1 MKLTRMKIKMR
12 KKKKRRDK
20 LLKKSYTIRKTCNY
34 LIVLVFCFSSHVN
47 EPVLHLA
54 SLTQSSQFIWQFFLG
69 KYISLVD
76 KVANGCHIPLTA
88 DDQTNTDHLGRN
100 WYLTSIHEDQ
110 ILERLLKYHEKM
122 GNLETSS
129 HPWKSVAVSPDRKTK
144 FVLFVWDRFCVLK
157 IIWLFLVEWCLKPV
171 FFFFGFCLL
180 VCFCHLFG
188 WKWSRQDH
196 FRFTSFCKKQEH
208 SVWMGWRQMNLGQL
222 RFFVINIPRD
232 CPSISEYHVLFMV
245 LDNCCPFSVK
255 VLLDSW

>member
-54 SLTQSSQFIWQFFLG
+54 SLTQSSQFIWQFFIG

-76 KVANGCHIPLTA
+76 KVASGCHIHLTA
-88 DDQTNTDHLGRN
+88 DDQTSTDHLGRN

-110 ILERLLKYHEKM
+110 ILERLLKYHEKT

-129 HPWKSVAVSPDRKTK
+129 HPWKGVAVSPDRKTE
-144 FVLFVWDRFCVLK
+144 FVLFEWDLFC
-157 IIWLFLVEWCLKPV
+157 IIKQDYMALSDRVMFKAFFFCFVWCL
-171 FFFFGFCLL
+171 F
-180 VCFCHLFG
+180 VCFEFELG
-188 WKWSRQDH
+188 PVAG
-196 FRFTSFCKKQEH
+196 FRY
-208 SVWMGWRQMNLGQL
+208 
-222 RFFVINIPRD
+222 IYIPRD

-255 VLLDSW
+255 VPLYSW

>member
-54 SLTQSSQFIWQFFLG
+54 SLTQSSQFIWQFFIG

-76 KVANGCHIPLTA
+76 KVASGCHIPLTA
-88 DDQTNTDHLGRN
+88 DDQTSTDHLGRN

-110 ILERLLKYHEKM
+110 ILERLLKYHEKT

-129 HPWKSVAVSPDRKTK
+129 HPWKGVAVSPDRKTE
-144 FVLFVWDRFCVLK
+144 FVLLVWDLFCVIK
-157 IIWLFLVEWCLKPV
+157 IIWLFLVEWCL
-171 FFFFGFCLL
+171 FFFLCCLVFL
-180 VCFCHLFG
+180 CLFVL
-188 WKWSRQDH
+188 SL
-196 FRFTSFCKKQEH
+196 
-208 SVWMGWRQMNLGQL
+208 NLGQL
-222 RFFVINIPRD
+222 LVSVIYIPRD

-255 VLLDSW
+255 VPLDSW

>member
-54 SLTQSSQFIWQFFLG
+54 SLTQSSQFIWQFFIG

-76 KVANGCHIPLTA
+76 KVASGCHIPLTA

-110 ILERLLKYHEKM
+110 ILERLLKYHEKT

-129 HPWKSVAVSPDRKTK
+129 HPWKSVAVSPDRKTE
-144 FVLFVWDRFCVLK
+144 FVLFVWDRFCVIK

-171 FFFFGFCLL
+171 LFFFFWFLFVSLFLPFVWLKMVSARSFPLHILL
-180 VCFCHLFG
+180 
-188 WKWSRQDH
+188 
-196 FRFTSFCKKQEH
+196 
-208 SVWMGWRQMNLGQL
+208 
-222 RFFVINIPRD
+222 
-232 CPSISEYHVLFMV
+232 
-245 LDNCCPFSVK
+245 
-255 VLLDSW
+255 